1 LKAWIDPGVPGL
13 FRALSFSYTS
23 ALTDRAEMQPMTDD
37 DLIEETHDTAV
48 AIADSEESDGEDK
61 PIKVKQTVEV
71 NDIGPCKKHIKVTI
85 DRMDIDGRLNDK
97 FKELVVKHKS
107 QVRGFRPGKAPRKMV
122 EKLYKDEVHR
132 EVRGELLLGSLEQ
145 LAEEQDIAPLSPPNL
160 DPAKIT
166 IPDAGDM
173 VYEFDV
179 EVRPHFELPDYK
191 GLKLKKPVQTFTDAD
206 ILRERNRLL
215 EPYGQLIPKP
225 EPAAVAD
232 GDQITCDITTKF
244 GDRQLNELK
253 EISIRVEP
261 QLVLRDGAGKR
272 FGKEVAG
279 AKVDEKRTVKIELSD
294 ASADPELRGKTV
306 DAVFTIKDIKTYRIP
321 EVTDRLLREFDVRS
335 IEALDE
341 LIRVVLERR
350 LEYLQ
355 KQSARQ
361 QIISKVGDEAIRELP
376 QDLLLRQSRRAFQR
390 KVMEMKSS
398 GMSEEEINGRSR
410 LLQSDVMRNT
420 TLALKEHFVLQ
431 KIAEDEKL
439 DVTDDDIDNEIERI
453 AARGNESPRKVR
465 ARLEKEDLV
474 DSLAAEL
481 LESKAL
487 DLIIESAEF
496 QEEPLVP
503 REEDAPVATVEE
515 QLVPGEINDPL
526 AVEEEEADAEKAAEE
541 EPN

>member
-1 LKAWIDPGVPGL
+1 
-13 FRALSFSYTS
+13 
-23 ALTDRAEMQPMTDD
+23 MTEDAVMD
-37 DLIEETHDTAV
+37 ETQDTAE
-48 AIADSEESDGEDK
+48 AEGGEAK
-61 PIKVKQTVEV
+61 APRVMQTVEV
-71 NDIGPCKKHIKVTI
+71 NDIGPCKKHIKVII
-85 DRMDIDGRLNDK
+85 DRSDIDGRLNEK

-160 DPAKIT
+160 DPGKIN
-166 IPDAGDM
+166 IPDTGDM

-179 EVRPHFELPDYK
+179 EVRPHFVLPDYK
-191 GLKLKKPVQTFTDAD
+191 GLKLKKPMQTFTEED
-206 ILRERNRLL
+206 ITRERNRLL

-225 EPAAVAD
+225 EPAEVAD
-232 GDQITCDITTKF
+232 GDHITCDITTKY

-253 EISIRVEP
+253 EISIRVDP

-272 FGKEVAG
+272 FGKEIAG
-279 AKVDEKRTVKIELSD
+279 AKVGEKRTVKIALSD
-294 ASADPELRGKTV
+294 AAADPELRGRTV

-321 EVTDRLLREFDVRS
+321 ELSDRLLKEFDVRS
-335 IEALDE
+335 GEALDE

-350 LEYLQ
+350 LEYIQ

-361 QIISKVGDEAIRELP
+361 QIIAKVGDDAIKELP
-376 QDLLLRQSRRAFQR
+376 QDLLVRQSRRAFQR

-398 GMSEEEINGRSR
+398 GMTEEEINGRSR
-410 LLQSDVMRNT
+410 LLQNDIVRNT
-420 TLALKEHFVLQ
+420 SLALKEHFVLQ

-439 DVTDDDIDNEIERI
+439 DVNEDDIDNEIERI
-453 AARGNESPRKVR
+453 ASRSNESPRKVR
-465 ARLEKEDLV
+465 ARLEKDDLI

-487 DLIIESAEF
+487 DLIIEQAEF
-496 QEEPLVP
+496 EEEPLVP
-503 REEDAPVATVEE
+503 RDEDAAVASIEE
-515 QLVPGEINDPL
+515 QLVPGEINDPM
-526 AVEEEEADAEKAAEE
+526 AVEEEEEPAKEE
-541 EPN
+541 EDEKSK

>member
-1 LKAWIDPGVPGL
+1 
-13 FRALSFSYTS
+13 
-23 ALTDRAEMQPMTDD
+23 MTDD
-37 DLIEETHDTAV
+37 EVIEETQDTAV
-48 AIADSEESDGEDK
+48 AVADGDEASGEDAPK
-61 PIKVKQTVEV
+61 KVKQTVDV

-85 DRMDIDGRLNDK
+85 DRSDIDARLDEK

-160 DPAKIT
+160 DPAKIN
-166 IPDAGDM
+166 IPDTGDM

-191 GLKLKKPVQTFTDAD
+191 GLKLKRPMQTFTEAD

-215 EPYGQLIPKP
+215 EPYGQLVPKP
-225 EPAAVAD
+225 EPATVAD
-232 GDQITCDITTKF
+232 GDQITCDITTKL

-253 EISIRVEP
+253 EIKIRVDP

-272 FGKEVAG
+272 FGKEIAG
-279 AKVDEKRTVKIELSD
+279 AKVGEKRTVKIELSD
-294 ASADPELRGKTV
+294 AAADPELRGKTV
-306 DAVFTIKDIKTYRIP
+306 DAVFTVNDIKTYRIP
-321 EVTDRLLREFDVRS
+321 EVTDRLLKEFDVRS
-335 IEALDE
+335 VEALDE

-350 LEYLQ
+350 LEYVQ

-361 QIISKVGDEAIRELP
+361 QIIAKVGDEAIKELP
-376 QDLLLRQSRRAFQR
+376 QDLLVRQSRRAFQR

-398 GMSEEEINGRSR
+398 GMTEEEINGRSR
-410 LLQSDVMRNT
+410 LLQNDIVRNT
-420 TLALKEHFVLQ
+420 SLALKEHFVLQ

-439 DVTDDDIDNEIERI
+439 DVNEDDIDNEIERI
-453 AARGNESPRKVR
+453 ASRGNESPRKVR
-465 ARLEKEDLV
+465 ARLEKDDLI

-496 QEEPLVP
+496 EEEPLVP
-503 REEDAPVATVEE
+503 REEDAAVASIEE
-515 QLVPGEINDPL
+515 QFVPGEINDPM
-526 AVEEEEADAEKAAEE
+526 AVEEEEATAEE
-541 EPN
+541 EEAK